1 MVIAID
7 TKSNAQSGGSR
18 IAATPPQHSS
28 LDVPTQDDACD
39 GNPFYLPDKMAHCKD
54 HNDLAAIRD
63 ELIITHIPVVRAI
76 ALRIHKRLPAHM
88 LLDDLYSAG
97 LLGLM
102 EAVDRFDP
110 AKRVL
115 FRTYAQCRIRGAILD
130 SLRSLDWSPRRLR
143 SKGRAIQQ
151 AIQKL
156 AAQFQR
162 PPEEEEIAEELNI
175 RLTCYQQLLGSLK
188 GLEIDTLYAAG
199 PGDSIEEEVVH
210 VREGFE
216 DDPLI
221 RCLDAE
227 VRVLLGLAVASLP
240 ERERMV
246 VSLRYY
252 EELTVKE
259 IGFVLGVTEAR
270 VSQICAS
277 AILHLRTSL
286 TDAGNYRQSQVKVVP
301 DAASKNQGSRK
312 TCASTVDPI

>member
-1 MVIAID
+1 METTIN
-7 TKSNAQSGGSR
+7 TKGGAQTGPLR
-18 IAATPPQHSS
+18 IVVTPPQRSS
-28 LDVPTQDDACD
+28 FDGSTQVDAYECR
-39 GNPFYLPDKMAHCKD
+39 PPYLSDKRAQCKER
-54 HNDLAAIRD
+54 NDLAAIRD
-63 ELIITHIPVVRAI
+63 ELIIEHIPMVRVI
-76 ALRIHKRLPAHM
+76 AGRIHGRLPAHV

-97 LLGLM
+97 LLGLI

-110 AKRVL
+110 SKKVL

-143 SKGRAIQQ
+143 SKGRAIEQ

-199 PGDSIEEEVVH
+199 PGDSIEEKVVY
-210 VREGFE
+210 VRAEFE

-227 VRVLLGLAVASLP
+227 VRVLLALAVAGLP
-240 ERERMV
+240 DRERMV

-270 VSQICAS
+270 VSQICSS
-277 AILHLRTSL
+277 AILHLRASL
-286 TDAGNYRQSQVKVVP
+286 MDAGNYRQSRLKVVP
-301 DAASKNQGSRK
+301 DAASKDQGSRK
-312 TCASTVDPI
+312 TCASTVAPI